1 MISSQFC
8 LVVCA
13 RWETACIVEWLL
25 YHRSIG
31 FDHVYL
37 YCNDDDPRE
46 LHERVLPF
54 STGPSPFVTFLH
66 YPVQGE
72 QRSMYRHFLK
82 NHRHAAEWIMF
93 LDVDEFLCLRG
104 VDNITHFT
112 AALPNEWDAVYFN
125 WLYFGTSGFIERPE
139 GSVLLQYTRREKA
152 VNPYTK
158 ILIRSAR
165 IPSSDF
171 STAIWHDWHE
181 ALGPGL
187 RGFNVLGHPMHGYY
201 DNFPDDAWRYLY
213 SDDVMRKIID
223 MGQVFHFAMKS
234 ERDHLLRME
243 RGMGGDFHRQGAW
256 NELYRAGKLEAFLE
270 LTNAVEDTYLRD
282 YWSRYL
288 ARVDETFINTG
299 EDQK

>member
-1 MISSQFC
+1 MASSQFC

-13 RWETACIVEWLL
+13 RWETAYIVEWLL

-46 LHERVLPF
+46 LYERVLPF
-54 STGPSPFVTFLH
+54 SAGPSPFVTFQH
-66 YPVQGE
+66 YPAQGE

-82 NHRHAAEWIMF
+82 TYRRAAEWIMF

-104 VDNITHFT
+104 VDNIRHFA
-112 AALPNEWDAVYFN
+112 AALPNEWDAIYFN
-125 WLYFGTSGFIERPE
+125 WLYFGTSGFIERPA
-139 GSVLLQYTRREKA
+139 GSVLLQYTRREKV

-165 IPSSDF
+165 IPDSDF

-181 ALGPGL
+181 ALGPAL

-213 SDDVMRKIID
+213 SDDVMRKLFD
-223 MGQVFHFAMKS
+223 TAQVFHFAMKS
-234 ERDHLLRME
+234 KRDHLLRME
-243 RGMGGDFHRQGAW
+243 RGMQGDFHRQGTW
-256 NELYRAGKLEAFLE
+256 NELHRAGKLEPFLE

-288 ARVDETFINTG
+288 ARADETSIDIS